1 MPADPTLA
9 YAAACSFT
17 TAEYQTL
24 VAKHAEVCSTAAGGA
39 GVRRYGKHGEKAPLS
54 AVLAAFRTKPDS
66 AVGRALA
73 HLFAKDALVKSST
86 GLGPGGGGV
95 ALRTMRRGSLVQSG
109 ADFEVGLQAWLGGI
123 AVLTNRSLIRADK
136 DKAVAAAAAADA
148 VTEKARLAFVMMDDN
163 NDGALSRGDFR
174 AALAESLDAN
184 GLVVPPATTA
194 ATIDALFSGGGGGG
208 TIGGGGG
215 SSVGGGSGNGGGG
228 ADDMVAND
236 SKLSFE
242 QFCALLAETPHIDVG
257 ALGFTKLGWL
267 PQQVKAKPT
276 ALLSTTIA
284 SPLAGAAA
292 ARRRGA
298 EQLVPREL
306 GGGVGRAE
314 PLVRSRGRASLGPR
328 LDALHAVATSSSS
341 SSSSSR
347 RKARWLRWWAR
358 HRPGLV
364 VASIYYAVLTASF
377 VFTVLAY
384 YRRTRV
390 WAFFGPAVGI
400 SRGSAAVLRINCALL
415 LLLMCRGVVTWGA
428 RSPLNKWIPFEH
440 HVDWHM
446 HIGYMMVPELLI
458 HVGGH
463 VSNFNRMATG
473 DVRELNA
480 ALGLDPPLPAAPTL
494 RWLWLQ
500 SIPGYTGLLMLLL
513 MAAMYT
519 GAALRRRHFNVF
531 WGTHHL
537 FLAFY
542 ALLILHGTSGWLE
555 PLSVHYF
562 LGVPAA
568 LYAAQRGGRWWRA
581 RSLNVCEVLEA
592 RAEPSGVLALVFT
605 KPASLRRFKAGSYV
619 FLNVPALSGYEWHP
633 FTLTSAPERDF
644 LSLHIR
650 NAGDWTGRLHEL
662 CALASAA
669 SAAPKQPAMPQV
681 VVDGPFGAPSEGYLN
696 YPVAVLVG
704 AGIGV
709 TPFASILDSII
720 FLLRAKRMSTPSS
733 RSRCRRVYF
742 FWVSRDQR
750 SFEWFTARL
759 LEVEACLREK
769 SVKLLFGEFVK
780 TQVFVTGVFDG
791 SDIRA
796 IPLHLL
802 MNKSV
807 HLANETGRP
816 YVDPLTGLGTPT
828 AFGRPDWGTI
838 FGQIRADHP
847 RDKVGVFFCGPR
859 PLGAALQHRCG
870 AMNRDHLPGHETT
883 FHFHSENF

>member
-215 SSVGGGSGNGGGG
+215 SSVGGGSGNGGGS

-364 VASIYYAVLTASF
+364 VASIYYAVLAASF
-377 VFTVLAY
+377 GFTVLAY

-440 HVDWHM
+440 HVDWHR

-669 SAAPKQPAMPQV
+669 SVAPKQPAMPQV